1 MARLCCS
8 AQGWKK
14 EYAVTEEQ
22 VVQNWLMN
30 FVVGHNICPFAKK
43 PLLQKRVR
51 INILDT
57 FEEEELTK
65 ALLTELG
72 ELVAAPRA
80 DLETSLLVFPHLLVD
95 FDDFWAYWE
104 WTQELLVATKTEGLV
119 QLVGFHPDFYFG
131 ESDQD
136 DLANYTNR
144 SPYPLLHLLRE
155 ESVEEVVSQFEGI
168 DEIPTRNAAYL
179 NTLKRQLLEDLRN
192 GHDE

>member
-1 MARLCCS
+1 MAEIRS
-8 AQGWKK
+8 PAQGREK
-14 EYAVTEEQ
+14 EYVVTKEQ
-22 VVQNWLMN
+22 VVQNWLAN

-43 PLLQKRVR
+43 PLAQKRVR
-51 INILDT
+51 IRVLEST
-57 FEEEELTK
+57 EEEELTK

-72 ELVAAPRA
+72 ELVATPRTE
-80 DLETSLLVFPHLLVD
+80 LETSLLVFPNLLVD

-131 ESDQD
+131 ENDPA

-155 ESVEEVVSQFEGI
+155 ESVEEAATQFE
-168 DEIPTRNAAYL
+168 EIAEISARNMTYL
-179 NTLKRQLLEDLRN
+179 RTLKKELLEELRT